1 MAPHSSTLA
10 WRIPGTE
17 EPVFLTMQEAK
28 YAGLLLFLI
37 LATVCEAIIGIFTA
51 FNSAPYAVFP
61 LLEGL
66 YLVE

>member
-1 MAPHSSTLA
+1 MATHFSILA